1 MLTAGKIFEQIRNS
15 LRTAFKTQ
23 FFKMEEVSQ
32 REYPGLSACL
42 DSFQLL
48 ILHLCRCPDRY
59 AETSRQV
66 ICLGYRAMGCIQN
79 PEGLKRTFTLARFEI
94 HHTAI
99 RSLCISSDF
108 WLVEG
113 IHTTMYWNYLETFLK
128 ISNTWALSRPILS
141 EFF

>member
-23 FFKMEEVSQ
+23 FFKMEKVGQ
-32 REYPGLSACL
+32 REYPGLRACL

-59 AETSRQV
+59 AETSRQA
-66 ICLGYRAMGCIQN
+66 ICLGYRAMRCIQN

-94 HHTAI
+94 HHTTVH
-99 RSLCISSDF
+99 SLCISSGF
-108 WLVEG
+108 WLVDPA
-113 IHTTMYWNYLETFLK
+113 MYWNYLETFLK